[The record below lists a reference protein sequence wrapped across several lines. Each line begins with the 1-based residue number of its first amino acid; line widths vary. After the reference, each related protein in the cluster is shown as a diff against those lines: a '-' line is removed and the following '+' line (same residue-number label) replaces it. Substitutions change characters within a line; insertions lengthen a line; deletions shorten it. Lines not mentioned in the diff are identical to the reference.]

1 MSSNGQNKKLQDG
14 TSTAVSVNA
23 AVNDEAGATAKK
35 ENKRQKVIALK
46 PKERM
51 KIPRHLPDEQ
61 DPQVR
66 ITNFCEVS
74 EGFNLEKAMEE
85 AQRCLECNDPVCM
98 KACPVNVDIPA
109 FIQLLYLG
117 DYAGAIQKIRESNY
131 LPAICGRV
139 CPQENLCENS
149 CIVGKK
155 LEPLAIG
162 KLERFLADF
171 EARNGTF
178 TPPPVDKP
186 KGQSVAVVGSGPGGL
201 TVAAELAQMGY
212 GVTIYEA
219 LHEAGGVLKYGIPE
233 FRLPKQ
239 IVDEE
244 VDRVKALGVKIE
256 TNVIIGRTLTIDEL
270 FEEMGFS
277 AVYIGT
283 GAGSP
288 RFLNIPGENL
298 SGVYSASELLTRV
311 NLMKAYKFPEFDTP
325 IKLGKKV
332 VVLGGGDVA
341 MDAVRTSKRL
351 GPEQT
356 LLLYRRSREEMPARI
371 EEVHHAEEEGVEFHF
386 LTNPVAIHGNES
398 GWVKAIECQKMKLGE
413 PDEQGRRRPIPIEGS
428 NFILETDTVVVAI
441 GQSPN
446 PIIQQ
451 TTPGLE
457 TTRWGTITV
466 DETCATSRP
475 GIFAGGDIAR
485 GGATVIQAV
494 ADGKQASVSIDAYLT
509 KLREEKSS
517 VGREA
522 TAGSGK

>member
-1 MSSNGQNKKLQDG
+1 MSSNGQESKK
-14 TSTAVSVNA
+14 
-23 AVNDEAGATAKK
+23 AGKK
-35 ENKRQKVIALK
+35 GEKRRKVIALK

-61 DPQVR
+61 DPQER

-74 EGFNLEKAMEE
+74 EGFNVEKALEE
-85 AQRCLECNDPVCM
+85 AHRCLECNDPVCM

-109 FIQLLYLG
+109 FIQLLYEG
-117 DYAGAIQKIRESNY
+117 DYDGAIRKIRESNY

-162 KLERFLADF
+162 KMERFLADY
-171 EARNGTF
+171 EAKNGTF
-178 TPPPVDKP
+178 TPPDIAES
-186 KGQSVAVVGSGPGGL
+186 KGQKVAVVGSGPGGL

-212 GVTIYEA
+212 DVTIFEA

-256 TNVIIGRTLTIDEL
+256 TNVIIGRTLTIDEIMD
-270 FEEMGFS
+270 EMGFG
-277 AVYIGT
+277 AVYIGS

-311 NLMKAYKFPEFDTP
+311 NLMKAYKFPEYDTP
-325 IKLGKKV
+325 LKIGSKV

-341 MDAVRTSKRL
+341 MDAVRTSKRM
-351 GPEQT
+351 GPEQA

-371 EEVHHAEEEGVEFHF
+371 EEVHHAEEEGIEFHF
-386 LTNPVAIHGNES
+386 LTSPVAIHGDDS
-398 GWVKAIECQKMKLGE
+398 GWVKAIECQKMQLGE
-413 PDEQGRRRPIPIEGS
+413 PDEQGRRRPIPVEGS
-428 NFILETDTVVVAI
+428 NFVIETDTVVVAI

-457 TTRWGTITV
+457 TTNWGTITV
-466 DETCATSRP
+466 DDTGATSRS
-475 GIFAGGDIAR
+475 GIFAGGDISR

-494 ADGKQASVSIDAYLT
+494 ADGKRASRSIDAYLA
-509 KLREEKSS
+509 KLREEQVVSGIKDDFGSS
-517 VGREA
+517 
-522 TAGSGK
+522 

>member
-1 MSSNGQNKKLQDG
+1 MSSNGHNKSKKDIVR
-14 TSTAVSVNA
+14 A
-23 AVNDEAGATAKK
+23 DAKG
-35 ENKRQKVIALK
+35 EKRRKVIEIS
-46 PKERM
+46 PRERM
-51 KIPRHLPDEQ
+51 KIPRHLPNEQ
-61 DPQVR
+61 DPKERV
-66 ITNFCEVS
+66 TNFCEVS
-74 EGFNLEKAMEE
+74 DGFNIEKALAE

-98 KACPVNVDIPA
+98 KSCPVNIDIPS
-109 FIQLLYLG
+109 FIQLLYEG
-117 DYAGAIQKIRESNY
+117 DYAGAIRKIRESNY

-149 CIVGKK
+149 CIVGRK

-162 KLERFLADF
+162 KMERFLADF

-178 TPPPVDKP
+178 TPPPVAESR
-186 KGQSVAVVGSGPGGL
+186 GQKVAVVGSGPGGL

-212 GVTIYEA
+212 EVTIFEA

-244 VDRVKALGVKIE
+244 VSRVKALGVTIE
-256 TNVIIGRTLTIDEL
+256 TNVIIGRTLTIDEIL
-270 FEEMGFS
+270 GEMGYG

-325 IKLGKKV
+325 LKIGKKV

-341 MDAVRTSKRL
+341 MDAARTSRRI
-351 GPEQT
+351 GPEKT
-356 LLLYRRSREEMPARI
+356 LLLYRRSREEMPARL
-371 EEVHHAEEEGVEFHF
+371 EEVHHAEEEGIEFHF
-386 LTNPVAIHGNES
+386 LTSPVAIHGDET
-398 GWVKAIECQKMKLGE
+398 GWVRAIECQKMRLGE
-413 PDEQGRRRPIPIEGS
+413 PDEKGRRRPIPVEGS
-428 NFILETDTVVVAI
+428 NFVIETDSVVVAI

-457 TTRWGTITV
+457 TTKWGTIVV
-466 DETCATSRP
+466 DENGATSRP
-475 GIFAGGDIAR
+475 GIFAGGDISR

-494 ADGKQASVSIDAYLT
+494 ADGKRASRSIDAYLS
-509 KLREEKSS
+509 KLGAEHS
-517 VGREA
+517 
-522 TAGSGK
+522 GSGEPTGIRNPV

>member
-1 MSSNGQNKKLQDG
+1 MSSNGKNAKMDG
-14 TSTAVSVNA
+14 RARAESA
-23 AVNDEAGATAKK
+23 AGQ
-35 ENKRQKVIALK
+35 KRTKVIDLK
-46 PKERM
+46 PKDRM

-61 DPQVR
+61 DPQER
-66 ITNFCEVS
+66 IQNFCEVS
-74 EGFNLEKAMEE
+74 NGFNIEKALEE
-85 AQRCLECNDPVCM
+85 AKRCLECNDPVCL

-117 DYAGAIQKIRESNY
+117 DYEGAIRKIRESNY

-155 LEPLAIG
+155 HEPLAIG
-162 KLERFLADF
+162 KMERFLADF

-178 TPPPVDKP
+178 TPPELAES

-212 GVTIYEA
+212 DVTIYEA

-244 VDRVKALGVKIE
+244 VERVKALGVKIE

-270 FEEMGFS
+270 FDEMGFE

-325 IKLGKKV
+325 LKIGKRV

-351 GPEQT
+351 GPDHAM
-356 LLLYRRSREEMPARI
+356 LLYRRSREEMPARA
-371 EEVHHAEEEGVEFHF
+371 EEVHHAEEEGIEFRF
-386 LTNPVAIHGNES
+386 LVSPVAIHGDDS
-398 GWVKAIECQKMKLGE
+398 GWVKSIECEKMELGE
-413 PDEQGRRRPIPIEGS
+413 PDEQGRRRPLPVKGS
-428 NFILETDTVVVAI
+428 NFIIETDTVVVAI

-451 TTPGLE
+451 TTPGLA

-466 DETCATSRP
+466 DETGATSRK
-475 GIFAGGDIAR
+475 GIFAGGDISR

-494 ADGKQASVSIDAYLT
+494 ADGKQASRSIDAYLT
-509 KLREEKSS
+509 KIREDRVMKED
-517 VGREA
+517 GRPVLGMA
-522 TAGSGK
+522 IKTNK

>member
-1 MSSNGQNKKLQDG
+1 MSGNGQQRKEADKKAPD
-14 TSTAVSVNA
+14 
-23 AVNDEAGATAKK
+23 AKSRDAK
-35 ENKRQKVIALK
+35 SRDAKAPRRQKVIALK

-51 KIPRHLPDEQ
+51 KIPRNLPNEQ
-61 DPQVR
+61 DPMER

-74 EGFNLEKAMEE
+74 NGFNIDKAIAE
-85 AQRCLECNDPVCM
+85 ANRCLECNDPVCM

-109 FIQLLYLG
+109 FIQLLYQG
-117 DYAGAIQKIRESNY
+117 DYAGAIRKIRESNY

-162 KLERFLADF
+162 KMERFLADY
-171 EARNGTF
+171 EARTGSF
-178 TPPPVDKP
+178 TPPPLAES

-212 GVTIYEA
+212 DVTIFEA

-270 FEEMGFS
+270 LGEMGFG

-288 RFLNIPGENL
+288 RFLNVPGENL

-325 IKLGKKV
+325 MQIGNKV

-371 EEVHHAEEEGVEFHF
+371 EEVHHAEEEGIEFHF
-386 LTNPVAIHGNES
+386 LTSPVAIHGNEN
-398 GWVKAIECQKMKLGE
+398 GWVRAIECQKMELGE
-413 PDEQGRRRPIPIEGS
+413 PDEKGRRRPIPIEGS
-428 NFILETDTVVVAI
+428 NFTIETDTVVVAI

-457 TTRWGTITV
+457 TTQWGTIVV
-466 DETCATSRP
+466 DADGATTRP
-475 GIFAGGDIAR
+475 GIYAGGDISR

-494 ADGKQASVSIDAYLT
+494 ADGKRASRSIDTYLT
-509 KLREEKSS
+509 KLREEAVS
-517 VGREA
+517 
-522 TAGSGK
+522 GSTKKHQRQE